1 MILNLLRVEELR
13 VEDMMKRSFAEF
25 HMQKDSQERKR
36 EMEEVEKKLQNI
48 KEVDCTFCVEDLK
61 LYFKDCRKLSELTR
75 TVQVIERIPYTILCC
90 VLVYRHPSLHFTLF
104 SLRRIF
110 CLAVV
115 YCFNGS
121 CVPGVTRGQNPFLA
135 FSLYK
140 SIVTLFWCLTL
151 LVKQV
156 IPVICPVCTGKTGF
170 TRTSFS

>member
-25 HMQKDSQERKR
+25 HMQKDWQERKR

-61 LYFKDCRKLSELTR
+61 LYFKDCRELSELTR

-110 CLAVV
+110 
-115 YCFNGS
+115 
-121 CVPGVTRGQNPFLA
+121 LA

-140 SIVTLFWCLTL
+140 SIVPLFWCLTL

-170 TRTSFS
+170 TRTSFVIAC

>member
-90 VLVYRHPSLHFTLF
+90 VLVYRHPSLHFTSHSFFTPDLLF
-104 SLRRIF
+104 SCCI
-110 CLAVV
+110 
-115 YCFNGS
+115 
-121 CVPGVTRGQNPFLA
+121 
-135 FSLYK
+135 
-140 SIVTLFWCLTL
+140 LF
-151 LVKQV
+151 
-156 IPVICPVCTGKTGF
+156 
-170 TRTSFS
+170 

>member
-1 MILNLLRVEELR
+1 
-13 VEDMMKRSFAEF
+13 
-25 HMQKDSQERKR
+25 MQKDSQERKR

-61 LYFKDCRKLSELTR
+61 LYFKDCRELSELTR

-90 VLVYRHPSLHFTLF
+90 VLVYRHPSLHFTSHSFLYARF
-104 SLRRIF
+104 Y

-140 SIVTLFWCLTL
+140 SIVPLFWCLTL

-156 IPVICPVCTGKTGF
+156 IPVIFPVCTCKTGF
-170 TRTSFS
+170 TRTSFVIAC